1 MTAPLLD
8 IIIPAYKAR
17 FLARTLNSFSAQSD
31 RRFSLFVFDDASPE
45 NIREVT
51 DSCRNGLPIHYH
63 RFEENLG
70 SHHLALHWNRC
81 VERTTAPWVWLF
93 SDDDLAD
100 PGCVASFYRLLESG
114 IDADVLRFEAALIGE
129 HDQCLRNLPP
139 QPDRETS
146 AEFLLQ
152 RFLRKR
158 WSFVPDHI
166 FSRRAFLR
174 EGGFVDFPLAWHSDD
189 ATWAAFARKT
199 GFAAVRGAKVH
210 WRLSS
215 ENISGRGGR
224 AVSRQKAAATFQ
236 YYTWVDRFLQSDS
249 GPWAHK
255 AGTLLPRYLILLL
268 FISGAPAHL
277 DNLGWLA
284 HQYAL
289 VRRTGWLRAW
299 TVMGALWV
307 VRSGYDL
314 RARIRARCAPVR
326 SPRSDTATWKEE

>member
-17 FLARTLNSFSAQSD
+17 FLARTLNSFSVQSD

-45 NIREVT
+45 NIQEVT

-70 SHHLALHWNRC
+70 RHHLALHWNRC

-129 HDQCLRNLPP
+129 HDQCLRSLPP

-189 ATWAAFARKT
+189 ATWAAFARQT

-215 ENISGRGGR
+215 ENISGRGGSGN
-224 AVSRQKAAATFQ
+224 SREKAEASFQ
-236 YYTWVDRFLQSDS
+236 FYEWVTRFL
-249 GPWAHK
+249 
-255 AGTLLPRYLILLL
+255 AGSRENAAVAARKRLPRYLDGQL
-268 FISGAPAHL
+268 FISGAPAHREHL
-277 DNLGWLA
+277 PWLV
-284 HQYAL
+284 QRYIAL
-289 VRRTGWLRAW
+289 RRCDRLRAW
-299 TVMGALWV
+299 LLMGVLGATRLI
-307 VRSGYDL
+307 YDGITRL
-314 RARIRARCAPVR
+314 RTL
-326 SPRSDTATWKEE
+326 SPPGR